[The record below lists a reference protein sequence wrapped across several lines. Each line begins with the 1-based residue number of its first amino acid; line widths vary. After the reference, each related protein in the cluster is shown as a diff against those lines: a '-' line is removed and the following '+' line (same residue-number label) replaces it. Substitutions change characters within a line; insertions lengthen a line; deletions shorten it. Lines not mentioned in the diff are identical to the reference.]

1 MKHSANM
8 LAYYTASNLEM
19 NLTVAASNL
28 EMHSTVAAS
37 ISTAG
42 RLATPST
49 GDTNMILQAQTE
61 QHEHEDKKKQIEQ
74 QLLITFYNGL
84 FAILHNTK
92 F

>member
-1 MKHSANM
+1 MLAFYCSTLSTFEHSANILAFCQHSMKHSANM

-49 GDTNMILQAQTE
+49 GDTNMIL
-61 QHEHEDKKKQIEQ
+61 
-74 QLLITFYNGL
+74 
-84 FAILHNTK
+84 
-92 F
+92 

>member
-8 LAYYTASNLEM
+8 LAYYTASKLEM
-19 NLTVAASNL
+19 NLTVAASNLEMHSTVAASNL

-49 GDTNMILQAQTE
+49 GDTNMIL
-61 QHEHEDKKKQIEQ
+61 
-74 QLLITFYNGL
+74 
-84 FAILHNTK
+84 
-92 F
+92 